1 LYITEDFVNTSL
13 VTLVGIEGDDEVTVL
28 DDISSVTIDTKPLDW
43 CVAAFITPDS
53 QGMRTLTGDD
63 GNSLLA
69 RLISGGVWVDKN
81 LNSKLVPR
89 GCWGV
94 SNSGRPLPTLGIN
107 TTYSQPMS
115 EARVKLESLPS
126 EQGYYYTCKE
136 SHLRAGNGYMSPYM
150 YYGVSPFLGMGSRI
164 PCRISQSIFNKICTL
179 LDNPAGIH
187 LIVLGESDK
196 AQSIFGSGF
205 WSLRQFIIDYH
216 GIQPSELSTPLDTP
230 LPFKYSIHAEMPD
243 LSILINR
250 YGSTELLGSKKEVCT
265 FEGKALDSILD
276 IMWSLLYF
284 DYAYLGTD
292 PVRQDCYVASS
303 WRIPGNRT
311 NEEVPFNNPAL
322 VLLIGRY
329 NQLTIDSTGGA
340 YLPDD
345 DVTID
350 VMENSFL
357 KNYKQALCFIEYSS
371 PYSQCL
377 ANMRKY
383 SKALAISMYRRTCS
397 KNHVVMPSG
406 RLYPKKTDVRRE
418 IAAGHK
424 SFNINRTL
432 TTYIKVFSHLWE
444 KIIWREL
451 SSEVGH
457 TISIFS
463 FLSRSYDLPLSSL
476 LSGPFES
483 KDLDVTI
490 SKETLAYIVGA
501 DTSSALLDILR
512 INTDYLPEIEFL
524 GKDSMPNTGVAIDNL
539 LSIYASQVVCALRKD
554 RYSVIDK
561 ASFDRRN
568 FTDLSDSGFTSFT
581 GGVKVLRAW
590 EENKSGNAGMT
601 LAKMI
606 RLWQHTKRAGLYEVL
621 EVVVSMLTALEVDM
635 PASMSGDVS
644 YRTRVKRRIG
654 VASIKRK
661 LLDVMSQTEAG
672 SKLGQ

>member
-1 LYITEDFVNTSL
+1 MYITEDFVNTSL
-13 VTLVGIEGDDEVTVL
+13 FTLVGIEGDDEVTVL

-53 QGMRTLTGDD
+53 LGIRTLTGDGSD
-63 GNSLLA
+63 NLLA
-69 RLISGGVWVDKN
+69 RLIDAGDWVDRN
-81 LNSKLVPR
+81 LNSKLVPQ
-89 GCWGV
+89 GCWSG
-94 SNSGRPLPTLGIN
+94 SGSGRALPALGVN
-107 TTYSQPMS
+107 TTYCQPMS

-126 EQGYYYTCKE
+126 EQGYYYTCSE
-136 SHLRAGNGYMSPYM
+136 SNLRAGNRYMTPYM
-150 YYGVSPFLGMGSRI
+150 YYGVSPFLGLGSRI
-164 PCRISQSIFNKICTL
+164 PCRLSQSIFNKLCTL

-187 LIVLGESDK
+187 LIVLGEYDK

-205 WSLRQFIIDYH
+205 WGVRQFMVDYH

-230 LPFKYSIHAEMPD
+230 LPFKYSVHVEMPD
-243 LSILINR
+243 LSILMNR
-250 YGSTELLGSKKEVCT
+250 YGSTELLDSTREVCT

-276 IMWSLLYF
+276 IMWSMLYF
-284 DYAYLGTD
+284 DYAYLGAD
-292 PVRQDCYVASS
+292 PVAQDCYVASS
-303 WRIPGNRT
+303 WRIPGNRV
-311 NEEVPFNNPAL
+311 NEKVPFNNPAL

-329 NQLTIDSTGGA
+329 NQVATDSTGGA

-345 DVTID
+345 DVTTEVTD
-350 VMENSFL
+350 KAFL

-383 SKALAISMYRRTCS
+383 SKGFAISMYRRTCS
-397 KNHVVMPSG
+397 KKHIVMPSAG
-406 RLYPKKTDVRRE
+406 EYPKKTEVRRE
-418 IAAGHK
+418 IAAIHK
-424 SFNINRTL
+424 SFVINRKL
-432 TTYIKVFSHLWE
+432 TTYINVFSHLWE

-451 SSEVGH
+451 SSKVGR
-457 TISIFS
+457 TVNIFS

-476 LSGPFES
+476 LSDPFES
-483 KDLDVTI
+483 KVLDVTI
-490 SKETLAYIVGA
+490 SEKTLMHIVGF
-501 DTSSALLDILR
+501 DTNSTLLDILR
-512 INTDYLPEIEFL
+512 IKTDALPKIEFS
-524 GKDSMPNTGVAIDNL
+524 GKDSMPSMEEAIAAL
-539 LSIYASQVVCALRKD
+539 LNAYASQVVCALRKD

-561 ASFDRRN
+561 ASFDKRN
-568 FTDLSDSGFTSFT
+568 FTDLSDSGFISFT

-590 EENKSGNAGMT
+590 GESKSGNAGMT
-601 LAKMI
+601 LATLI
-606 RLWQHTKRAGLYEVL
+606 RLWHHTKLNGLYEVL

-661 LLDVMSQTEAG
+661 ILEVMSQTEAG